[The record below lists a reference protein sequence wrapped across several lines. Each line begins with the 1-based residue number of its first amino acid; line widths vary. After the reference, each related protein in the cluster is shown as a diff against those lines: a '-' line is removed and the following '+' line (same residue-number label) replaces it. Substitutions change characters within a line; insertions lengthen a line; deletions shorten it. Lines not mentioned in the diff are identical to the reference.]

1 MKLPKNSVSLI
12 LICSS
17 IALLLVLQALWLR
30 KEYADQETAFHRQ
43 THGMLRNVVFE
54 LTDSL
59 ILKGIKPMD
68 QKLATWDSA
77 GIGRLRVGKISRDSA
92 HIFQIF
98 VSSTIS
104 ADTLPDM
111 IRPIVSRVRSGE
123 SLRRFV
129 VNFPSDSVSLAQIHE
144 RFSRELKTDG
154 IDLPFMITKNAAT
167 FHGRTLSNEP
177 VLTPS
182 GRYELAFVG
191 LPNFLFM
198 KILPQILFSL
208 FLTGLTIAS
217 FALMFRSLRMQQR
230 LVEIKNGFIGN
241 ITHELKTPI
250 TTVGVAL
257 EALRNFQGLRDP
269 QKTEEYLTIA
279 ESELKRLSLLTDKVL
294 KSALFES
301 SATQFQFEK
310 IDLANVVDQVTQ
322 SMKLVIEKHA
332 VSVTLEKV
340 GRDFGVEGDRDH
352 LINVFFNL
360 IDNSIKYGRPP
371 IKIEMHL
378 NADPDKVAITV
389 TDNGIGIPKSHQQKV
404 FEKFYRVPTGD
415 VHNSKGHGLGLSYVD
430 AVVKGHGGSIAVQ
443 SDEGQ
448 GCSFTITLPRTH
460 NEG

>member
-17 IALLLVLQALWLR
+17 IGLLLVLQALWLR

-59 ILKGIKPMD
+59 ILKGIKPVD

-77 GIGRLRVGKISRDSA
+77 SGGRLRVGKISKDSA
-92 HIFQIF
+92 HTFQIF
-98 VSSTIS
+98 VSSTIN

-123 SLRRFV
+123 SVRRFV

-144 RFSRELKTDG
+144 RFSRDLKADG
-154 IDLPFMITKNAAT
+154 IDLAFKISKNGDD
-167 FHGRTLSNEP
+167 FHGIRTSNNEP

-182 GRYELAFVG
+182 GRYELTFVG

-198 KILPQILFSL
+198 KILPQVLFSL

-217 FALMFRSLRMQQR
+217 FVLMFRSLRMQQR

-257 EALRNFQGLRDP
+257 EALRNFRGLQDP
-269 QKTEEYLTIA
+269 KKTEEYLTIA

-301 SATQFQFEK
+301 SATQFHFER
-310 IDLANVVDQVTQ
+310 IDLADVVDQVTQ
-322 SMKLVIEKHA
+322 SMKLVIDKNGA
-332 VSVTLEKV
+332 SVALEKT
-340 GRDFGVEGDRDH
+340 GHDFEVEGDHDH
-352 LINVFFNL
+352 LINVLFNL
-360 IDNSIKYGRPP
+360 IDNSLKYGRSP
-371 IKIEMHL
+371 IKINVRL
-378 NADPDKVAITV
+378 DAGPNRVVITV
-389 TDNGIGIPKSHQQKV
+389 ADNGIGIPKAHQQKV

-430 AVVKGHGGSIAVQ
+430 SVVKGHGGSIAVQ

-460 NEG
+460 EG